1 MSRRNRLI
9 DPERAW
15 TNYWQMGD
23 GHSLD
28 KMQEANPIINP
39 RTGKLVTRD
48 AIEKSMWR
56 WACRPENYERAY
68 DILKSS
74 LMSQGEL
81 WTRERFAQE
90 LREKARWVLTRSQF
104 RRWYNEPQSS

>member
-1 MSRRNRLI
+1 MSRRSRLI
-9 DPERAW
+9 DPVNAW

-28 KMQEANPIINP
+28 KMQAANPIVNP

-56 WACRPENYERAY
+56 WACRPENYESAY
-68 DILKSS
+68 SILKTA
-74 LMSQGEL
+74 LMSQGDL
-81 WTRERFAQE
+81 WTRERFSQE
-90 LREKARWVLTRSQF
+90 LREKARWALTRRQYIN
-104 RRWYNEPQSS
+104 WYEPRSS